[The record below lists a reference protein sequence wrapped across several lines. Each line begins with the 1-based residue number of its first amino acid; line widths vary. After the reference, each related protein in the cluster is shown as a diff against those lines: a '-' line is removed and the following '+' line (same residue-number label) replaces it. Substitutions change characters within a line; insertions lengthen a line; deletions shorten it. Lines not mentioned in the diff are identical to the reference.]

1 MITFVKEKFTKSAF
15 MHVLSLAVCIS
26 LFFFMFSFIS
36 FPVSAVHSGSS
47 NNSTINGYTIISD
60 SCFTPDIISSFWLE
74 NSSSYNDLIPII
86 PLCLYNGTP
95 YIPYQRD
102 KNTVLT
108 IILNSVTCNSN
119 GIVSFSGQ
127 WSIGGSLSVF
137 SLNSLYNPNGFVI
150 DYFDS
155 YSSFGVYGNGP
166 YYLFDTFYD
175 FSGNDCTSL
184 VDPSEASFFWC
195 FYPFYGD
202 AIVGSINIPS
212 VCSNSDGSGY
222 VPPLVLSRARFNC
235 FGDYSEVTYSDIE
248 SKYTI
253 GHFKKK
259 TVTDEKWGKPATKY
273 YFSNNPS
280 LSTDFPDY
288 ASRYISFS
296 YYNDS
301 SFSDGITIRVDAIYQ
316 FTSKDIDDILD
327 INTYI
332 CVTHT
337 YIPCVALYS
346 SSSMSAVPPNT
357 TVYYKMDLAN
367 ALNGLSRVYTYVL
380 SIYQNSDNKLL
391 TSTCINWRGETDEIF
406 GCSSIGIDGNGII
419 ESSIESSSTGDIID
433 DITLVPDDTG
443 NMQDDLLIADD
454 IQPENKIF
462 GVDLNNFSVTDIS
475 GELVQA
481 SSNASQFLQACYSL
495 YPPAIWTIV
504 IAGISL
510 IVLLRILGR

>member
-1 MITFVKEKFTKSAF
+1 MTMIFKEKFTKSACMRVF
-15 MHVLSLAVCIS
+15 SLALCIS
-26 LFFFMFSFIS
+26 LLFFIFSFIP
-36 FPVSAVHSGSS
+36 FPVGAEGLTIDGH
-47 NNSTINGYTIISD
+47 NCATINGYPIVGAQHMSNGSLLD
-60 SCFTPDIISSFWLE
+60 VANHFNGCFTLFLVCKSRD
-74 NSSSYNDLIPII
+74 NY
-86 PLCLYNGTP
+86 
-95 YIPYQRD
+95 YI
-102 KNTVLT
+102 
-108 IILNSVTCNSN
+108 CNLPQFCFH
-119 GIVSFSGQ
+119 GFS
-127 WSIGGSLSVF
+127 
-137 SLNSLYNPNGFVI
+137 
-150 DYFDS
+150 
-155 YSSFGVYGNGP
+155 
-166 YYLFDTFYD
+166 
-175 FSGNDCTSL
+175 
-184 VDPSEASFFWC
+184 
-195 FYPFYGD
+195 
-202 AIVGSINIPS
+202 
-212 VCSNSDGSGY
+212 SDGSGLMFYYYKANSGGGDTGFAVADLEKDLTKMRFAILFDSSKGQYYIDWSSGNYISSY
-222 VPPLVLSRARFNC
+222 VDWSGKDCTSSIDLDNCSFYWAVNPNFVWTSSTCKMTIDNLISSSDGSGFVPSTTHSRARFNC
-235 FGDYSEVTYSDIE
+235 FGNYSEVTYSEIE

-273 YFSNNPS
+273 YFSSSPS
-280 LSTDFPDY
+280 LASDFPDY

-296 YYNDS
+296 YYNDTS
-301 SFSDGITIRVDAIYQ
+301 DTDGITIRIDAIYG

-327 INTYI
+327 INSYI
-332 CVTHT
+332 CCTHT

-346 SSSMSAVPPNT
+346 SSSMSSVPSNT

-419 ESSIESSSTGDIID
+419 ESSVESSTKGDSID
-433 DITLVPDDTG
+433 DIILVPDDTG

-481 SSNASQFLQACYSL
+481 SANASQFLQACYAL
-495 YPPAIWTIV
+495 FPPAIWTIV

>member
-1 MITFVKEKFTKSAF
+1 MITFVKEKFTKSAC
-15 MHVLSLAVCIS
+15 MRVLSLALCIS
-26 LFFFMFSFIS
+26 LLFFIFALIPL
-36 FPVSAVHSGSS
+36 PVSAEGLTIDGQ
-47 NNSTINGYTIISD
+47 NCATINGYPIVGVQHMSNGSLLD
-60 SCFTPDIISSFWLE
+60 VANHYNGCFTLFLVCKSADNYYICNLPQICFYGFTSDNSGILYYYYMPKSGSGSSVIALSDLNKNLNKMRYEILLDSTKSQYYIDFRSTPDYLSSFVDW
-74 NSSSYNDLIPII
+74 
-86 PLCLYNGTP
+86 
-95 YIPYQRD
+95 
-102 KNTVLT
+102 
-108 IILNSVTCNSN
+108 
-119 GIVSFSGQ
+119 
-127 WSIGGSLSVF
+127 
-137 SLNSLYNPNGFVI
+137 
-150 DYFDS
+150 
-155 YSSFGVYGNGP
+155 
-166 YYLFDTFYD
+166 
-175 FSGNDCTSL
+175 SGNDVTSS
-184 VDPSEASFFWC
+184 VDISNCSFYWAVNPNFVWNKSSGKMTIDKLIAS
-195 FYPFYGD
+195 
-202 AIVGSINIPS
+202 
-212 VCSNSDGSGY
+212 SDGSGF
-222 VPPLVLSRARFNC
+222 VAASILSRARFNC
-235 FGDYSEVTYSDIE
+235 FGNYTEVTFSEIE

-273 YFSNNPS
+273 YFSSSPS
-280 LSTDFPDY
+280 LASDFPDY
-288 ASRYISFS
+288 SSRYISFS
-296 YYNDS
+296 YFNDS
-301 SFSDGITIRVDAIYQ
+301 SVTDGITIRVDAIYG

-327 INTYI
+327 INSYI
-332 CVTHT
+332 CSTHT

-346 SSSMSAVPPNT
+346 STSMSSVPSNT

-406 GCSSIGIDGNGII
+406 GCSTIGIDGNGII
-419 ESSIESSSTGDIID
+419 ESSIESSSTGDTID